1 MTAEA
6 AIRGVVQALA
16 AAWNRPD
23 WIALAALFT
32 EEAEYVTATGDRL
45 VGRAQ
50 IRQGLS
56 LRAAARAD
64 PAEVSINELSVRLL
78 RPDVGVVLC
87 GWRMAAAA
95 SPRGDRARARAGIL
109 TLVLTDGVDGWR
121 IATLHNTDT
130 AGPSA
135 GDA

>member
-16 AAWNRPD
+16 EAWNRQD
-23 WIALAALFT
+23 WIALATLFT
-32 EEAEYVTATGDRL
+32 EDAEYVTATGDRL
-45 VGRAQ
+45 VGRAR

-56 LRAAARAD
+56 ARATARAG
-64 PAEVSINELSVRLL
+64 PAEVSINEHSVRLL
-78 RPDVGVVLC
+78 RSDIGVVLC

-121 IATLHNTDT
+121 IETLHNTDT

-135 GDA
+135 GGA